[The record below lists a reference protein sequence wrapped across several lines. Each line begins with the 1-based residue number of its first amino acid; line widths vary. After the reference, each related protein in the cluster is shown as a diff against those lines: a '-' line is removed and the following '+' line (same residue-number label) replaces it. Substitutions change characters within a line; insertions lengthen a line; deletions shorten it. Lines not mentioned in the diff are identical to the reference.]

1 MNIQEEIRTLK
12 KERNALILAHYYVP
26 GPVQEIAD
34 VVGDSFAL
42 SQKAADTDADVL
54 VFAGV
59 SFMGESAKILSP
71 DKTVL
76 LPDAEADCPMAH
88 MATEENIRK
97 LKKQYP
103 DLAVVCY
110 INSTA
115 RLKALS
121 DVCVTSSNALK
132 IVRALPNRN
141 IYFIPDK
148 NLGQYV
154 AGQVPEKNIILN
166 DGYCPIHHSLTPALL
181 LEAKKAHPEAQVLM
195 HPECPPKTLP
205 MADYVGSTAGILAY
219 ARQSSHKEFLVAT
232 EEGVLWQLQR
242 ENPGKQF
249 YSPTEDFCCPGMK
262 LITLEKVRDALKNN
276 TNPVEIEESLRLA
289 ALRPL
294 KRMLQLAAQRKEQ

>member
-1 MNIQEEIRTLK
+1 MNIQEEIRALK
-12 KERNALILAHYYVP
+12 EQRRALILAHYYVP

-34 VVGDSFAL
+34 VVGDSFFL
-42 SQKAADTDADVL
+42 SRKAASTDAEVL

-71 DKTVL
+71 EKTVL
-76 LPDAEADCPMAH
+76 LPDPKADCPMAH

-97 LKKQYP
+97 MRSRYP

-132 IVRALPNRN
+132 IVRSLPNRN

-154 AGQVPEKNIILN
+154 AGQVPEKNILLN
-166 DGYCPIHHSLTPALL
+166 DGCCPIHHSLTPEILQT
-181 LEAKKAHPEAQVLM
+181 AKKAHPAAQVLM
-195 HPECPPKTLP
+195 HPECPPETLAL
-205 MADYVGSTAGILAY
+205 ADFVGSTAEILAC
-219 ARQSSHKEFLVAT
+219 ARESKADDFLVAT
-232 EEGVLWQLQR
+232 EEGVLWQLRQ
-242 ENPGKQF
+242 ENPGKHF
-249 YSPTEDFCCPGMK
+249 YPPQEDFCCSGMK
-262 LITLEKVRDALKNN
+262 LVTLEKVRDVLKYN
-276 TNPVEIEESLRLA
+276 TNQVEIEESLRLA

-294 KRMLQLAAQRKEQ
+294 NRMLELAAKQ